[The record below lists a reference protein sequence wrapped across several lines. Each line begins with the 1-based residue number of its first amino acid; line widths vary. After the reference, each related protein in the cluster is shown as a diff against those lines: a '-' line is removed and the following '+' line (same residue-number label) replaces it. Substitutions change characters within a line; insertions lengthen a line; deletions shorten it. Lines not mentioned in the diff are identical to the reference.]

1 MTEIVLLLVA
11 LVVAFVAL
19 VMYVRERSARSRV
32 TASEAAARQE
42 LVEQRAAEQELR
54 TAMEGQ
60 RARVEQLVRRE
71 SSLATQVELQ
81 EKALTDL
88 RREREDLK
96 GELTKA
102 FADIANKGLVEQ
114 GRAISDQQAKHL
126 ETVLAP
132 FKARV
137 DEFQRRVEEGQK
149 ESLTQHTNLL
159 AQIRHL
165 SELNT
170 LVSQEANNLTRAL
183 KGDNQQQGAWGEVV
197 LERLLEASGLRSPEN
212 YEMQHTTSN
221 EDGARIRPDALV
233 HLPDNKHI
241 IIDSKVS
248 LTAFTEFIEALEGS
262 TERDAALQR
271 HMVSIRNHVKGLS
284 EKKYETMDLPTP
296 DFVLM
301 FIPVESI
308 FVSTLQLDRN
318 GELYNNA
325 WNKRIILVSPST
337 LLATLR
343 TIASI
348 WKIEMQNKNAEEIAR
363 QAGNLFD
370 KFVGFTEDLSKVG
383 DYLDR
388 ASKSYGEAQK
398 KLSTG
403 SGNLVG
409 RAQKLRELGVK
420 STKDLPP
427 AQ

>member
-1 MTEIVLLLVA
+1 MTELGLLLVA
-11 LVVAFVAL
+11 LVAAFVAL
-19 VMYVRERSARSRV
+19 IMYVRERSARSRV

-42 LVEQRAAEQELR
+42 LVEQRAAAQELR

-248 LTAFTEFIEALEGS
+248 LTAFTEFIEAPEGS

-427 AQ
+427 IA

>member
-1 MTEIVLLLVA
+1 MTEIVVLLVA
-11 LVVAFVAL
+11 LVAAFVAL
-19 VMYVRERSARSRV
+19 IMYVRERSARSRV

-42 LVEQRAAEQELR
+42 LVEQRAAAQELR

-248 LTAFTEFIEALEGS
+248 LTAFTEFIEAPEGS

-284 EKKYETMDLPTP
+284 EKKYETMALPTP

>member
-1 MTEIVLLLVA
+1 MTELGLLLVA
-11 LVVAFVAL
+11 LVAAFVAL
-19 VMYVRERSARSRV
+19 IMYVRERSARSRV

-42 LVEQRAAEQELR
+42 LVEQRAAAQELH

-248 LTAFTEFIEALEGS
+248 LTAFTEFIEAPEGS

-427 AQ
+427 IA